1 MRHARAQDYWR
12 NTYSN
17 DYDTE
22 LLSIKFEEVPTIGT
36 IELSLGKGIS
46 AITGLNG
53 VGKSTI
59 LHVIWLCLCD
69 EASEQAMALN
79 TRLDRGRAVLSVM
92 HDNVKYE
99 LSYCFENKCRQC
111 VSEVGEDEPDIFAT
125 LVDLAD
131 IAPTLQRYVRK
142 DPNVQDLIDQEESY
156 TLSSDELN
164 FVKHLMYRGYTRID
178 IYELEIDLG
187 LDNKWSSFPY
197 FYVERNGNRYG
208 VEHLGLG
215 GLSGL
220 LVFWSIFR
228 KKKNSI
234 LLLDEPESYLSA
246 QFQMAISDLIA
257 YAAAERNI
265 STVLAS
271 HSDLIVN
278 RIPPERRIITL
289 ATPQGMKC
297 TNAQRSPEHLSVL
310 CQSKDIKYVFV
321 VEDRAAMILLKEML
335 SKYSPIPLRSIEVC
349 YAGSASEVV
358 KSLNDLIDGFDYID
372 VKFIGV
378 LDGDQESV
386 RHQCNKILYYLPGK
400 KDPEEVVR
408 DAIAEYSL
416 ISATSFGVE
425 QMLITAAV
433 EKNEGCDYHDWPHA
447 FGREIGKTYSQ
458 VIEVGARI
466 YINNVLDIRHMKAF
480 IDRLIK

>member
-46 AITGLNG
+46 EITGLNG

-111 VSEVGEDEPDIFAT
+111 ASEVGEDEPDIFAT

-187 LDNKWSSFPY
+187 LDNK
-197 FYVERNGNRYG
+197 
-208 VEHLGLG
+208 
-215 GLSGL
+215 
-220 LVFWSIFR
+220 
-228 KKKNSI
+228 
-234 LLLDEPESYLSA
+234 
-246 QFQMAISDLIA
+246 
-257 YAAAERNI
+257 
-265 STVLAS
+265 
-271 HSDLIVN
+271 
-278 RIPPERRIITL
+278 
-289 ATPQGMKC
+289 
-297 TNAQRSPEHLSVL
+297 
-310 CQSKDIKYVFV
+310 
-321 VEDRAAMILLKEML
+321 
-335 SKYSPIPLRSIEVC
+335 LRLT
-349 YAGSASEVV
+349 SEV
-358 KSLNDLIDGFDYID
+358 
-372 VKFIGV
+372 
-378 LDGDQESV
+378 
-386 RHQCNKILYYLPGK
+386 
-400 KDPEEVVR
+400 
-408 DAIAEYSL
+408 
-416 ISATSFGVE
+416 
-425 QMLITAAV
+425 
-433 EKNEGCDYHDWPHA
+433 
-447 FGREIGKTYSQ
+447 
-458 VIEVGARI
+458 
-466 YINNVLDIRHMKAF
+466 
-480 IDRLIK
+480 